1 MLASAASSLDVA
13 IFSISDDRLEKAL
26 RDAHRRGVAVRVI
39 SDDDTA
45 LNSGSKLFALARE
58 GIATAVDSAIDVRAS
73 GGKVEALP
81 RHMHHKF
88 AIVDGRLLLT
98 GSYNWTY
105 SAASVNCENALATDD
120 MLFVERYAAE
130 FTRMWTRFHAK
141 TRRASNVTLLPLPE
155 LSQSMPLRAWH
166 HSCVAPLASSCSLA
180 CSAALYAC
188 ALQVHEAAL
197 TIQSIERGRIG
208 RRRSVALPQVREHEA
223 PPPPGKDDFPALGS
237 WLKPGF

>member
-1 MLASAASSLDVA
+1 
-13 IFSISDDRLEKAL
+13 
-26 RDAHRRGVAVRVI
+26 VRVI

-58 GIATAVDSAIDVRAS
+58 GIATAVDSTIDVRAS
-73 GGKVEALP
+73 GGKVEALA

-120 MLFVERYAAE
+120 MFFVERYAAE

-141 TRRASNVTLLPLPE
+141 TRRASNVTLLPLPQ

-166 HSCVAPLASSCSLA
+166 RSRRSVYASTCSLA
-180 CSAALYAC
+180 CLLSCTLLISAPGARGGAQDSEHRARPHWPAAVCCLVAGSRARGAAASRQGRLPSIGQLC
-188 ALQVHEAAL
+188 LTKQVAEARL
-197 TIQSIERGRIG
+197 LIWLERPRESGPTAREV
-208 RRRSVALPQVREHEA
+208 VAA
-223 PPPPGKDDFPALGS
+223 
-237 WLKPGF
+237 